1 MQRFVDRYGAY
12 LNHLLA
18 LIEDKSLKSDDRA
31 RLKGYLLKWKQP
43 RMLVG
48 AAMYIDVLKSPSI
61 LSLSLQDDNLDIVA
75 GIKGILKSSK
85 SLKQMS
91 DEDPLEWPTMKLVK
105 TRIKEEGDKV
115 SYQGTSLQ
123 GYSSRILQDCATHA
137 LADLKKLDTAMRSRL
152 EWSDIKMLRS
162 ILVFL
167 DTQSWC
173 KSGDSEDDDLDEINA
188 AVEYITS
195 HFREPLEAV
204 GMNLSSIQ
212 DEIEEVVDY
221 ARKYLSIGTES
232 YQMIWYKLRPCCSRC
247 RQVAQCFS
255 VM

>member
-1 MQRFVDRYGAY
+1 MQTTSSDGSKIFTISNFRELTDIVEGDFDFPKGGPVRSRWINYKRKALQRFVDRYGAY

-105 TRIKEEGDKV
+105 TR
-115 SYQGTSLQ
+115 
-123 GYSSRILQDCATHA
+123 R
-137 LADLKKLDTAMRSRL
+137 R
-152 EWSDIKMLRS
+152 
-162 ILVFL
+162 
-167 DTQSWC
+167 
-173 KSGDSEDDDLDEINA
+173 
-188 AVEYITS
+188 
-195 HFREPLEAV
+195 
-204 GMNLSSIQ
+204 
-212 DEIEEVVDY
+212 
-221 ARKYLSIGTES
+221 
-232 YQMIWYKLRPCCSRC
+232 
-247 RQVAQCFS
+247 
-255 VM
+255 